1 MKRGESDKDEKDL
14 DQSQI
19 VYRLTQSN
27 LKLLESFSIEEK
39 LNFPL
44 VAFGNDTFSIDGEV
58 EENDCALAIKED
70 VEGCEEVALETHSF
84 DKWRAKSPE
93 GGASPKS
100 ARSNEVQN

>member
-1 MKRGESDKDEKDL
+1 MKKGECDKDEKEL

-44 VAFGNDTFSIDGEV
+44 VAFAQDTFSIDGEI
-58 EENDCALAIKED
+58 EENGCGQAIKED
-70 VEGCEEVALETHSF
+70 VEECQEAALETRSF
-84 DKWRAKSPE
+84 DQWRAKSNE
-93 GGASPKS
+93 RGSSPKS
-100 ARSNEVQN
+100 ARSNEVPK